1 MTVIETKL
9 KPLDTRCVVQI
20 FTPKSDSK
28 IVLTEQT
35 MKEDKESLDEGILI
49 KRGINAFQDILEEKD
64 RPQLGDKVNFVR
76 YAGKKKAV
84 PDNEEYFFRI
94 MQDDDIYAIEEE

>member
-1 MTVIETKL
+1 MTIPETKL

-20 FTPKSDSK
+20 LIPKKESS
-28 IVLTEQT
+28 IVLTNQT
-35 MKEDKESLDEGILI
+35 LKEDKESLDEGILI
-49 KRGINAFQDILEEKD
+49 KRGVNAFQDILDEKD

-76 YAGKKKAV
+76 YAGKKKEI

-94 MQDDDIYAIEEE
+94 MQDNDIYAIEEE